1 MESSSEDGLTVS
13 YDEESGTITFDW
25 DNETHPEYS
34 FLNLLTPEESSKM
47 LMDRI
52 KELVTEDEEP
62 TIQAG

>member
-25 DNETHPEYS
+25 DNETHPEYN
-34 FLNLLTPEESSKM
+34 FLNLLTPEELSKM

-52 KELVTEDEEP
+52 KELEAEDEEP
-62 TIQAG
+62 TV

>member
-25 DNETHPEYS
+25 DNETHPEYN
-34 FLNLLTPEESSKM
+34 FLNLLAPEELSKM

-62 TIQAG
+62 TV

>member
-25 DNETHPEYS
+25 DNETHPEYN
-34 FLNLLTPEESSKM
+34 FLNLLTPEELSKM
-47 LMDRI
+47 LMDRV
-52 KELVTEDEEP
+52 KELEAEDEEP